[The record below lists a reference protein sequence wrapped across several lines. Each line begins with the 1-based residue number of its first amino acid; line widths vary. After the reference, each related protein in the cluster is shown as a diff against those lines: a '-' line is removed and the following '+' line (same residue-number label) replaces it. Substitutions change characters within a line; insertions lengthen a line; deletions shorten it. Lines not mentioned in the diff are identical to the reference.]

1 MQECLND
8 KNKEVFR
15 DYYFWRVFL
24 HYLDSFI
31 VLSLS
36 NRQNEEVTLVK
47 HID

>member
-1 MQECLND
+1 MI
-8 KNKEVFR
+8 KIKEVFR

-36 NRQNEEVTLVK
+36 NRQNNEIFVSNNAKMKTV
-47 HID
+47 